1 MNQKHMDSVYAQM
14 HMHLKILS
22 EISLVSYVWVIS
34 SIQEFGKSLLLNKD
48 VEGMVEHPWHCRMG
62 TFSSPCRVV
71 YHKHSSRGHRSWDGS
86 KPGRTGATDAVNI
99 SVFCYQLSVP
109 VHECPTH
116 LTNMAHQLPWIRTVT
131 GHFCKSQFVLKPL
144 EPSCYAAHPWV

>member
-1 MNQKHMDSVYAQM
+1 MDSVYAQM

-62 TFSSPCRVV
+62 TFSSLCCVV
-71 YHKHSSRGHRSWDGS
+71 YHKHSSRGHKSWDGS
-86 KPGRTGATDAVNI
+86 KPGRTEATDVVKI
-99 SVFCYQLSVP
+99 SVFYYQLSVP
-109 VHECPTH
+109 VHESPTH
-116 LTNMAHQLPWIRTVT
+116 LTNMAYQLPWIRTVT
-131 GHFCKSQFVLKPL
+131 RYFCKSQFVLKPL
-144 EPSCYAAHPWV
+144 ELWCYAAHAWV

>member
-1 MNQKHMDSVYAQM
+1 MDSVYAQM

-62 TFSSPCRVV
+62 TFSSLCCVV
-71 YHKHSSRGHRSWDGS
+71 YHKHSSRGHKSWDGS
-86 KPGRTGATDAVNI
+86 KPGRTGATDVVKI
-99 SVFCYQLSVP
+99 SVFYYQLSVP
-109 VHECPTH
+109 VHESPTH
-116 LTNMAHQLPWIRTVT
+116 LTNMAYQLPWIRTVT
-131 GHFCKSQFVLKPL
+131 RYFCKSQFVLKPL
-144 EPSCYAAHPWV
+144 ELWCCAAHAWV